1 MKTFLVTLFIG
12 TTFALS
18 AMANPPSNSESN
30 TRSKFY
36 DFGDQVIDGQIRQP
50 TVTFTD
56 GRERAKFNRLLRLKR
71 SFLPNLFATS
81 KERVFR

>member
-1 MKTFLVTLFIG
+1 MKTFLVTLFVS

-18 AMANPPSNSESN
+18 ATAAPPGNSNSN

-36 DFGDQVIDGQIRQP
+36 DFGDQVIDGQIKRP
-50 TVTFTD
+50 IGTYTST
-56 GRERAKFNRLLRLKR
+56 REATKFNRLLRLKK
-71 SFLPNLFATS
+71 SFLPKLFTTS